1 MQPVVPSSSE
11 VWLSQLSPARQHL
24 VAMMQD
30 INFGWVEGLV
40 VREGEPVLDDPEPKV
55 FREIKFGGDNVP
67 RGAAG
72 AGDYA
77 LKAQVIELFQHFD
90 RLRNGRIEVLTV
102 KHGLP
107 FVMHVEAAA

>member
-1 MQPVVPSSSE
+1 MGAANSNSTLAAASEPRQRLVELMQ
-11 VWLSQLSPARQHL
+11 Q
-24 VAMMQD
+24 
-30 INFGWVEGLV
+30 INFGRIEGLV
-40 VREGEPVLDDPEPKV
+40 VRDGEPLLKDPEPKV

-67 RGAAG
+67 RAEAG

-77 LKAQVIELFQHFD
+77 LKAQVIELFEHFD
-90 RLRNGRIEVLTV
+90 RLRNGRIEVLTI